1 MIKMIATDMDGTFL
15 DSNKQFDYEFISLF
29 YRMQEKDIKFV
40 IASGNQFLRLFHQFI
55 PMSEDIYFVADN
67 GAYVGKGAKPLYLD
81 LIEPDKLQ
89 ACLDVLAKH
98 QNLMVIMSGRKH
110 THVLKKDEAYL
121 DVVNKHYRNVIL
133 HDQFDHIDDDILKLA
148 VYDPTSDIHQYEN
161 QLKKLVPDNMSV
173 VTAGNEWVDIQ
184 NLGTNKG
191 SGIRYLQKEL
201 HIEPEEC
208 MAFGDAMND
217 FTLLKSV
224 KYGIAMAN
232 AVDEIKHIAYSQ
244 CPSND
249 QQGVLKVIR
258 QVLDGKFRY

>member
-1 MIKMIATDMDGTFL
+1 
-15 DSNKQFDYEFISLF
+15 
-29 YRMQEKDIKFV
+29 
-40 IASGNQFLRLFHQFI
+40 
-55 PMSEDIYFVADN
+55 MSEDIYFVADN

-161 QLKKLVPDNMSV
+161 HLKKLVPDNMSV